1 MEWLAIA
8 LIIVGIVLLVAEI
21 FIPSF
26 GITGAL
32 GTVLILIGVII
43 TADTFMTGL
52 IIFAIV
58 IVIAMI
64 LMIIAYRLVATNGSP
79 FVLTEKLH
87 EDNTYNLEYFKGKKG
102 VAMTPLRPSGTGDF
116 DGVRLDVLT
125 QGEFIE
131 KGTTIYVNNVAGKR
145 IFVRKV

>member
-8 LIIVGIVLLVAEI
+8 LIIVGILLLVAEI

-32 GTVLILIGVII
+32 GIVLIIIGVII
-43 TADTFMTGL
+43 TAETFVAGV
-52 IIFAIV
+52 IIFAVV
-58 IVIAMI
+58 IIIAI
-64 LMIIAYRLVATNGSP
+64 GLMIMAYKLVSTKGSP
-79 FVLTEKLH
+79 FVLTENLH
-87 EDNTYNLEYFKGKKG
+87 EDLQGNLDYFVGKKG

-116 DGVRLDVLT
+116 DGVRLDILT
-125 QGEFIE
+125 KGEFIE
-131 KGTTIYVNNVAGKR
+131 KGATIIVDDVAGKR